1 MQKISLS
8 KKISAGFIFM
18 LLIISIMGG
27 IGYTSIADAIENSEK
42 LAKEY
47 MPEVEIAGH
56 IKENFSEAR
65 IEVSKFLFSEEKA
78 YKEDADKHFALTHKY
93 IDEAKE
99 LVKQYPHLVKLNEAI
114 VPTQEKIEAYEDAV
128 AEVEKAFKTK
138 DIARVSLDKNAKVYI
153 ELSEALILQQ
163 QRLLKAELKKGAK
176 LEERIEKIYL
186 AYESELHADEA
197 MIANFKSSARRD
209 SAILEEG
216 TQNLDH
222 LDEMYA
228 KILKTT
234 HKKEDI
240 AVIHKIDDAG
250 KNYKKE
256 LIKLRAASHK
266 IEEATKILVSTGNAA
281 VESVNKIYDAGLKG
295 AVDLSEHSID
305 ELTQSETIM
314 LVVFF
319 LSTLL
324 AVGNAYYIISF
335 GLNRPLTKFKDTLLQ
350 IGHNNDLTIKV
361 DENAPLELSQM
372 ASAFNNLLSNLKV
385 LIQTAKQGSSE
396 NASISHELSTTAL
409 GVGNNVEKSV
419 SVIDKA
425 TMQANKIKDEIMSAI
440 LDAQRSKKDIILAN
454 DNLNAARE
462 DIIALTSRVQQSAEI
477 EIELAQRM
485 DTLSNEATAVKS
497 VLEVIGDIADQTNLL
512 ALNAAIEA
520 ARAGEHG
527 RGFAVV
533 ADEVRK
539 LAERTQKSLTEINA
553 TINIIVQSIGDVSG
567 QMNSNSEEV
576 QALADVS
583 NDVEMKINCS
593 VEIVNKAV
601 QASDKTVSDFEKT
614 GQDVEAIVNQVT
626 EINTLSSQNARNV
639 EEIVAATDHL
649 NSMTD
654 DLHAKLET
662 FRT

>member
-1 MQKISLS
+1 MHTTLSLLDS
-8 KKISAGFIFM
+8 TD
-18 LLIISIMGG
+18 LL
-27 IGYTSIADAIENSEK
+27 
-42 LAKEY
+42 
-47 MPEVEIAGH
+47 
-56 IKENFSEAR
+56 
-65 IEVSKFLFSEEKA
+65 
-78 YKEDADKHFALTHKY
+78 
-93 IDEAKE
+93 
-99 LVKQYPHLVKLNEAI
+99 
-114 VPTQEKIEAYEDAV
+114 
-128 AEVEKAFKTK
+128 
-138 DIARVSLDKNAKVYI
+138 
-153 ELSEALILQQ
+153 
-163 QRLLKAELKKGAK
+163 
-176 LEERIEKIYL
+176 
-186 AYESELHADEA
+186 
-197 MIANFKSSARRD
+197 
-209 SAILEEG
+209 
-216 TQNLDH
+216 
-222 LDEMYA
+222 
-228 KILKTT
+228 
-234 HKKEDI
+234 
-240 AVIHKIDDAG
+240 
-250 KNYKKE
+250 
-256 LIKLRAASHK
+256 
-266 IEEATKILVSTGNAA
+266 
-281 VESVNKIYDAGLKG
+281 
-295 AVDLSEHSID
+295 
-305 ELTQSETIM
+305 QS
-314 LVVFF
+314 
-319 LSTLL
+319 
-324 AVGNAYYIISF
+324 
-335 GLNRPLTKFKDTLLQ
+335 FKDTLLQ